1 MEAQTKENQSTDVSD
16 KKEKFKR
23 FETKVSFVAGIALI
37 FSVIGDALELIDF
50 SCVYTYICMACLAI
64 VLLILLWVSKT
75 DRVFSSKM
83 AHRYGTWYTFV
94 SIILL
99 FARNTLLAC
108 LGDSKIDLVHSDN
121 PRTLVLVIT
130 LSVVVLVYLI
140 IPLIIF
146 HEKKEDGEQQ

>member
-16 KKEKFKR
+16 KKGKFKR

-94 SIILL
+94 SIIVL
-99 FARNTLLAC
+99 FARNALLAY
-108 LGDSKIDLVHSDN
+108 LGDRKIDWEHLVD